1 MKWFSGGPASD
12 LIENKLGVN
21 FDEGGNRSTRRKP
34 SKSGWD
40 RLKLNPHTYSICSRG
55 GRCEE
60 VNYASLTS
68 QVVQKT
74 AFYLDG
80 HPSRY
85 QPCPKGLTL
94 VNRREPVF
102 CLWLEPYPFSFPK
115 QFTHTYWLISW
126 YSNLQVIMQSR
137 EQKLFN
143 LTKKKVKY
151 QWHWDKRYTGSITIQ
166 DLYSLVVCPPYY
178 QIGSCYA
185 HCIDTVLEKK
195 YAQDIIMS
203 F

>member
-1 MKWFSGGPASD
+1 MREETGAP
-12 LIENKLGVN
+12 
-21 FDEGGNRSTRRKP
+21 GGNPRSQVEI
-34 SKSGWD
+34 D
-40 RLKLNPHTYSICSRG
+40 LNSIHIHTAFVV
-55 GRCEE
+55 E
-60 VNYASLTS
+60 VEGVIEVHYASLTS

-151 QWHWDKRYTGSITIQ
+151 Q
-166 DLYSLVVCPPYY
+166 
-178 QIGSCYA
+178 
-185 HCIDTVLEKK
+185 
-195 YAQDIIMS
+195 
-203 F
+203 